1 MIEEVKRIF
10 DDIRNAIIE
19 MGGNIDICTSP
30 EDYDEA
36 IKTLAGNNAVLF
48 LPVFKQSDT
57 KPAKPTKQMSSNE
70 PTEFPDG
77 WGTPDGLEGSI

>member
-10 DDIRNAIIE
+10 DDIRDAIIE
-19 MGGNIDICTSP
+19 MGGNIDVCTSP

-48 LPVFKQSDT
+48 VPVFKSSEIKPDT
-57 KPAKPTKQMSSNE
+57 PTSPMSSST
-70 PTEFPDG
+70 PTAYPDG
-77 WGTPDGLEGSI
+77 